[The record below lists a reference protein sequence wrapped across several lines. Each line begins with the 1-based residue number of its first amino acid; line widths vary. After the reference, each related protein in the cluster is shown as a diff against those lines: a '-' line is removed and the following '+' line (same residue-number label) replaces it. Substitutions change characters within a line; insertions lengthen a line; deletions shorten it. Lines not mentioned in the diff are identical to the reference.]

1 MRIPLKN
8 ASRSLRIAVIL
19 IVLAAGFATHA
30 YAADDQAVA
39 GSGKGVS
46 VTPSYK
52 APAITA
58 LGDNK
63 YRIVTEMSYTG
74 DSTNN
79 ARTVFSLVVRTHFGK
94 GITITSDKLE
104 PLNGSPALPAQSTTF
119 IPNYAVHP
127 NYDAQNPTE
136 LCSSWHPSEPS
147 KFAGALCA
155 KAPRGIVS
163 DDSSGFKKRQY
174 AQSINLH
181 SGIHNFVN
189 GDISGWYSYYQNT
202 SGRTYDGNSSSIQ
215 DYRNFYTY
223 LPAGKTVS
231 YRYTA
236 EATISPD
243 ALPENLKLPTIYSG
257 LERYQIVNTGF
268 SVAPYAEVSQVN
280 PTYYEH
286 VDKLGFGFLNQVFES
301 PVSLFGDSA
310 SSYPHVFAAEAPSPV
325 IATIEQQQ
333 PTVETPPAALPP
345 TAPSPEVETPPV
357 PEVETPPTPQA
368 TPAQPPA
375 IASQPQAKAPV
386 APSLG
391 SGGLG
396 TSDPNKLLGETPAQ
410 SPTSNSLP
418 KQSSKQLSDQLS
430 EQGSRQGSQGESVQ
444 EPAGGQTPVND
455 SQPGDAPVDNSTDI
469 VADVLER
476 SGSYSPEAASG
487 QNSSR
492 GVNVNESADVV
503 DGVLAQQDSPSGG
516 SSSRNI
522 EYAIAGLLV
531 LCAVGAL
538 MTNKKFG
545 RPGMETD
552 SVPRVTLSP
561 SDALT
566 TPRSLNSD
574 PRLYNSDLHL
584 VDFPEAE
591 RELELVGA
599 TSISSGASKA
609 QTRARVFDATQ
620 HDRQTLP
627 TRIWNELVSRLTKEH
642 HTVK

>member
-1 MRIPLKN
+1 MRVPLKN
-8 ASRSLRIAVIL
+8 ASHSLRIAVVL
-19 IVLAAGFATHA
+19 IALAAGFATHA
-30 YAADDQAVA
+30 YAETNTSQEPDQPTITLFEEVNHFKGPGIGQYTLASTDVKRASGDINEAVWLKSFGRKFINYDGTSDAPTITKLDGERNFKISIKSTIKNAGTLVLNGYMFFETFAPAGIKVNDVKFTALNSLTSLHHVHINPPGTYGTASPNGANDWINFVTNDVNSSLTLPGSTAPRFYPGSDLSYQIEVMVTVSPTATVSDLSCVGNESQNENFYYGNNPGRKGLILRSALNQEGTSEFGKVDLSTTGPGLSTETSRINARYCADFSSVVAPVVASTTATTVAVPTTVVA
-39 GSGKGVS
+39 GATSI
-46 VTPSYK
+46 PQDA
-52 APAITA
+52 AP
-58 LGDNK
+58 N
-63 YRIVTEMSYTG
+63 V
-74 DSTNN
+74 
-79 ARTVFSLVVRTHFGK
+79 
-94 GITITSDKLE
+94 
-104 PLNGSPALPAQSTTF
+104 
-119 IPNYAVHP
+119 
-127 NYDAQNPTE
+127 
-136 LCSSWHPSEPS
+136 
-147 KFAGALCA
+147 
-155 KAPRGIVS
+155 
-163 DDSSGFKKRQY
+163 
-174 AQSINLH
+174 
-181 SGIHNFVN
+181 
-189 GDISGWYSYYQNT
+189 
-202 SGRTYDGNSSSIQ
+202 
-215 DYRNFYTY
+215 
-223 LPAGKTVS
+223 
-231 YRYTA
+231 
-236 EATISPD
+236 PD
-243 ALPENLKLPTIYSG
+243 LD
-257 LERYQIVNTGF
+257 
-268 SVAPYAEVSQVN
+268 VA
-280 PTYYEH
+280 
-286 VDKLGFGFLNQVFES
+286 
-301 PVSLFGDSA
+301 
-310 SSYPHVFAAEAPSPV
+310 
-325 IATIEQQQ
+325 
-333 PTVETPPAALPP
+333 VET
-345 TAPSPEVETPPV
+345 V
-357 PEVETPPTPQA
+357 PQH
-368 TPAQPPA
+368 
-375 IASQPQAKAPV
+375 AKN
-386 APSLG
+386 LG

-642 HTVK
+642 HNIQ